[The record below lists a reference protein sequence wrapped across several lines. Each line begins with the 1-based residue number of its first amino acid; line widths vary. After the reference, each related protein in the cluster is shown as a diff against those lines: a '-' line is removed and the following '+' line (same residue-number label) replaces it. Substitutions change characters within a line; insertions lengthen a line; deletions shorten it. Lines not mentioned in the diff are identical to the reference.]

1 MVEILLGTASE
12 FLVPSSRKNSNVFS
26 AAVRSSR
33 RPHGFGN
40 TT

>member
-1 MVEILLGTASE
+1 MVEILFGTASE
-12 FLVPSSRKNSNVFS
+12 FLEPSPRKSSSVLS

>member
-1 MVEILLGTASE
+1 LGTASE